1 MRRTWWFARRAGV
14 AAVLCALC
22 AGAIARIPASGPSSG
37 PALRTLDVNAAPAEE
52 LELLPGVGPS
62 VASAIVADRADRG
75 PFRSVDDLD
84 RVRGIGPGLLAKVR
98 PHVRAGAAPA
108 GSAYAAR

>member
-14 AAVLCALC
+14 AAVLGALC
-22 AGAIARIPASGPSSG
+22 AGAIARIPALDRSGE

-75 PFRSVDDLD
+75 PFRTVDDLD

-98 PHVRAGAAPA
+98 PHVRTGAAPA
-108 GSAYAAR
+108 GSAYAAP

>member
-1 MRRTWWFARRAGV
+1 MRRTWWFARRAG
-14 AAVLCALC
+14 AGAVLCALC
-22 AGAIARIPASGPSSG
+22 SACAFRALATGAQGG
-37 PALRTLDVNAAPAEE
+37 TVLRTLDVNAASAEE
-52 LELLPGVGPS
+52 LELLPGIGPS

-75 PFRSVDDLD
+75 PFRTVDDLD
-84 RVRGIGPGLLAKVR
+84 RVRGIGPALVSRVR